1 MVRKYQGSTK
11 LSPPQI
17 EGGFKL
23 VTIFYNK
30 CVRGDVWAKRSQRP
44 WTQATLLEFTGQSVA
59 SLSVWLAGVLGVKHT
74 TR

>member
-1 MVRKYQGSTK
+1 M
-11 LSPPQI
+11 
-17 EGGFKL
+17 
-23 VTIFYNK
+23 TIFYNK